1 MRLVPASD
9 GRLKIGIRVV
19 SRIEL
24 LLLNKYELVDTIDLT
39 DNVDCRRATEGEVH
53 MNKMEKFL
61 ENKGIIYEADEFEMM
76 KGPEYDWCRKLVD
89 ITDQFIITVMYSA
102 VLDPEIHIFDR
113 HTFEMVAQQNLYP
126 DPYGLFG
133 ERNKWGSYMNFE

>member
-1 MRLVPASD
+1 
-9 GRLKIGIRVV
+9 
-19 SRIEL
+19 
-24 LLLNKYELVDTIDLT
+24 
-39 DNVDCRRATEGEVH
+39 
-53 MNKMEKFL
+53 MNRMEKFL

-126 DPYGLFG
+126 DPYELFG
-133 ERNKWGSYMNFE
+133 ERNKWGSYVNFE